1 MNESLPLCLP
11 DSHAT
16 TEARQDRMLPVV
28 NDLVDTTPDV
38 VRLLPLGRFRM
49 KQRDYR
55 IICNC
60 QHHAAQQRVWWR
72 RGLRAMK
79 RVKSG
84 SVALLV
90 GVPLIF
96 GATWIPMDAGYAAAI
111 KHLTPA
117 AFRGELPHH
126 TFPIFTTE
134 RVRRDF
140 LTPGN
145 QPQVFTREISKEAFF
160 RANVPY
166 GQIIYREAK
175 RNNLPPELVAA
186 VVESES
192 DFRVGL
198 VSNKNAQGLMQ
209 LVPETGRLM
218 GAANL
223 FNPEQNIAAGT
234 KYLRYL
240 FDRFGDERTV
250 LAAYNAGEGN
260 IEKFGGIPPF
270 PETLSYLDR
279 VKQRTKSYAAKVH
292 GSYVT
297 ASRLHESIEIAN

>member
-1 MNESLPLCLP
+1 MNESLPLCSP
-11 DSHAT
+11 DSHDAAT
-16 TEARQDRMLPVV
+16 AGADAMSSPV
-28 NDLVDTTPDV
+28 NELVDRAPDV
-38 VRLLPLGRFRM
+38 VRLLPLGPIRM

-60 QHHAAQQRVWWR
+60 QQHAAQQRVWWR
-72 RGLRAMK
+72 RGLRAM
-79 RVKSG
+79 RQVKSG

-96 GATWIPMDAGYAAAI
+96 GATWIPMDAGYAAAL
-111 KHLTPA
+111 KRLSPVSFHA
-117 AFRGELPHH
+117 ASSRA
-126 TFPIFTTE
+126 FPVFTTE

-140 LTPGN
+140 LTPN
-145 QPQVFTREISKEAFF
+145 NEPQVFTREISKEAFF
-160 RANVPY
+160 RAHVPY
-166 GQIIYREAK
+166 GQIIYREAR

-260 IEKFGGIPPF
+260 IEKFGGVPPF

-279 VKQRTKSYAAKVH
+279 VKQRTRSYAAKVH

-297 ASRLHESIEIAN
+297 AARLHESLEIAN